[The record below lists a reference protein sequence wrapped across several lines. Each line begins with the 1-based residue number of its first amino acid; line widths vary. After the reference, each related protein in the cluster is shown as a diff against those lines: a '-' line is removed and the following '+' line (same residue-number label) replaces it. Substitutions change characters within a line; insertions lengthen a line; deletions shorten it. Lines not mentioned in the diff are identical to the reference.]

1 MSNELPA
8 AGWYPNPD
16 GTGGLRWWSGVG
28 WSEYIRSGPAQPLTP
43 VEAAPADHPAQSSAW
58 TTDQQATTWPTQAH
72 DEAITQ
78 SLPAPTNAWQPGPT
92 QADPV
97 APLGGYGAYS
107 PPPPKPLTGSGM
119 RPVSALFS
127 DIGRITKRA
136 WWPILAIS
144 AIIWTLMSALLAV
157 ASVTLVD
164 VTALRR
170 GFDFLGTAINDS
182 PDGNL
187 SDAQL
192 DQLSTDFGDAFGRIP
207 IGAWVLIGVVFGVLM
222 LLASTVQ
229 IGAVNRL
236 AMDATT
242 ANQISWGGA
251 WKSGFTAGF
260 RLFGYYVL
268 IMVLST
274 IAIIAVTIV
283 IVLAAQL
290 APALAVALGVL
301 ALLGGI
307 AVAVL
312 LTGRLM
318 PTLAQAVVGGRALS
332 WSWRAT
338 KGKFWAVLGR
348 YILWSLVASVLINV
362 VLTVVSLP
370 VSLVVLGQ
378 GTTDDPFSQLGL
390 ALTLNLLLLP
400 VSMATAAITI
410 IGIVPIWR
418 DLTDHPVYR
427 SIDHGVPVPAP
438 TD

>member
-1 MSNELPA
+1 MSHDAPQ

-28 WSEYIRSGPAQPLTP
+28 WSEYTRSGPAEPLG
-43 VEAAPADHPAQSSAW
+43 AAATGELQSAW
-58 TTDQQATTWPTQAH
+58 TTDQQP
-72 DEAITQ
+72 TQ
-78 SLPAPTNAWQPGPT
+78 SLPSPVNPWQPGPA
-92 QADPV
+92 QPGSL
-97 APLGGYGAYS
+97 APLSGYGAYT
-107 PPPPKPLTGSGM
+107 PPPAQPLTGSGM
-119 RPVSALFS
+119 RPVGALFS
-127 DIGRITKRA
+127 DIGRITRRA
-136 WWPILAIS
+136 WWPIVAIS
-144 AIIWTLMSALLAV
+144 LIIWSLMSALLAI
-157 ASVTLVD
+157 ASVTLLD
-164 VTALRR
+164 VSALRR
-170 GFDFLGTAINDS
+170 GLDFLGTAINDS

-192 DQLSTDFGDAFGRIP
+192 DQLATDFGDAFGRIP
-207 IGAWVLIGVVFGVLM
+207 VGAWVLVGVILGILL

-229 IGAVNRL
+229 VGAVIRL

-242 ANQISWGGA
+242 ANRISWGAA

-268 IMVLST
+268 IMVLTT

-283 IVLAAQL
+283 IALAAQL

-301 ALLGGI
+301 AFLGGI
-307 AVAVL
+307 AVAVV

-318 PTLAQAVVGGRALS
+318 PTLAQAVVGSHALS

-338 KGKFWAVLGR
+338 KGKFWGVLGR
-348 YILWSLVASVLINV
+348 YMLWSLVASVLINV
-362 VLTVVSLP
+362 ILTVVSLP
-370 VSLVVLGQ
+370 VSFLILGQ
-378 GTTDDPFSQLGL
+378 GTTEDPFSQLGL
-390 ALTLNLLLLP
+390 ALALNLLLLP
-400 VSMATAAITI
+400 ASMATAAITI

-427 SIDHGVPVPAP
+427 SIDNGVPVPSP